1 MCRGFTPYL
10 RDDYLEWK
18 REGRLVNDGVNAKV
32 RWWHLLHVGLPS
44 SQAGTPADVA
54 CLVLIFSCSYN
65 PMLQLLG
72 NHGPLDARE
81 PGQIFEGPARLWRVP
96 VHA

>member
-1 MCRGFTPYL
+1 MASTPRCAAYMTSQQGSSSSL
-10 RDDYLEWK
+10 Y
-18 REGRLVNDGVNAKV
+18 VVSN
-32 RWWHLLHVGLPS
+32 PS
-44 SQAGTPADVA
+44 LTQRSPRS
-54 CLVLIFSCSYN
+54 L
-65 PMLQLLG
+65 LQLLG